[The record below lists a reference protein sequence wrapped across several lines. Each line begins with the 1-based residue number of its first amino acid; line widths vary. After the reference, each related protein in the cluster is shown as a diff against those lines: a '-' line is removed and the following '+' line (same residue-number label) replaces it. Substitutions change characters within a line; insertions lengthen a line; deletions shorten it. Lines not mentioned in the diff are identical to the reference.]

1 MHRAGVVLAP
11 LDEAFDEARTLLLQS
26 DLTLIPGLL
35 VQVRVRVRVLL
46 LYTTCITSLRRSCIA
61 QAGVLGPLDCGMAAC
76 ALALVSTASIPSIF
90 LVRVL

>member
-35 VQVRVRVRVLL
+35 VQVRVCV
-46 LYTTCITSLRRSCIA
+46 CFCATSA
-61 QAGVLGPLDCGMAAC
+61 
-76 ALALVSTASIPSIF
+76 
-90 LVRVL
+90 